1 MKVEEA
7 LKRLKRIEKNCN
19 IQNEILKV
27 VICTDKY
34 QRIIEVP
41 LHRPTRVY

>member
-1 MKVEEA
+1 MQISEA
-7 LKRLKRIEKNCN
+7 LKQLKKLETRCN